1 MKILVLGINGM
12 LGHVIMNYLNV
23 YSKWTIY
30 GTTRN
35 KKIYESFKKQLNHKV
50 YCCRLEEKN
59 ELNKLIIKLKP
70 TLIIN
75 CIGIVKQNQTTDEPL
90 SSILMNTLFP
100 HELAKICKKKFI
112 RLINFSSD
120 CVFSGNK
127 GRYSEVDKPDP
138 IDLYGRTKLLGE
150 VYSDNVLTI
159 RTSFLGH
166 QINSKYSLLEWFL
179 SQKDECLGFEKAIYS
194 GLPTIEIAEVL
205 KRYILPNEH
214 LSGLYQLSSDP
225 ISKYELL
232 TLIKKVYNLK
242 LNIIKDNKIIIDRSL
257 DSKKF
262 RDKTGYKPP
271 KWNELIKKMYKYRRY
286 ANV

>member
-23 YSKWTIY
+23 YSKWTVY
-30 GTTRN
+30 GTIRN
-35 KKIYESFKKQLNHKV
+35 KRMYKCVKKKLNDKV
-50 YCCRLEEKN
+50 YCCNLDKKN
-59 ELNKLIIKLKP
+59 ELNILINKLKP
-70 TLIIN
+70 KLIIN
-75 CIGIVKQNQTTDEPL
+75 CIGIVKQNKTTDEPI
-90 SSILMNTLFP
+90 SSISMNSLFP
-100 HELAKICKKKFI
+100 HELAKICKKNFI

-127 GRYSEVDKPDP
+127 GGYSENDKPDP

-150 VYSDNVLTI
+150 VYTDKVLTI

-179 SQKDECLGFEKAIYS
+179 SQKHECLGFEKAIYS

-205 KRYILPNEH
+205 SRYIVPNEN

-225 ISKYELL
+225 INKYELL

-257 DSKKF
+257 DSMKF